1 MKVGGL
7 RLITVPAKYAYGEKG
22 RMPLI
27 PPNADIDM
35 AVSLLSCKRVGT
47 NPNSMLDPNAQIYVS
62 SVVATVVSLGFFRL
76 PEANDEFFFGFS
88 LFACMCSKT
97 HASKST
103 YLCSIVQR
111 ASGRVQAVKSHCP

>member
-7 RLITVPAKYAYGEKG
+7 RLITIPAKYAYGEKG

-27 PPNADIDM
+27 PPNAEIDM

-62 SVVATVVSLGFFRL
+62 
-76 PEANDEFFFGFS
+76 
-88 LFACMCSKT
+88 
-97 HASKST
+97 
-103 YLCSIVQR
+103 
-111 ASGRVQAVKSHCP
+111 